1 MRVHRPADKLA
12 RLETTVTEN
21 RMPALL
27 PDVDPDGLL
36 EYSVVYTDRALNHM
50 SRRFQGVMRDVSATL
65 KQVYAAQAAVVVPG
79 SGSTGMEAVARQFA
93 TGRKVLIIRNGWF
106 SYRWSQIFEMGG
118 IPAATTV
125 LKARMVSPAHQ
136 APFAPPPLDEV
147 VATIRSAKPDLV
159 FAPHVETSAGMLL
172 PDDYLTAVAAAV
184 HEHGG
189 LFVLDCIASGA
200 IWVDM
205 AATGVDVLV
214 SAPQKGWSGP
224 PCCGLVMLGARALAR
239 IEATTST
246 SFSLDLKKWLQIMQT
261 YESGGHAYHATLPT
275 DGLARLRDVM
285 QELAAFGFDR
295 AKVAQQQLGDR
306 VRALLAHEG
315 IASVA
320 ASGFQS
326 PGVVVSYTDDVEWHS
341 GRAFAALG
349 LQIAAGVPLA
359 VDEPADFRTFRIGLF
374 GLDKLM
380 HVDRTVENLDR
391 ALSAL
396 L

>member
-1 MRVHRPADKLA
+1 
-12 RLETTVTEN
+12 
-21 RMPALL
+21 MPALL

-261 YESGGHAYHATLPT
+261 YECGGHAYHATLPT